1 MLTETT
7 IYFITRLDDVKAV
20 FHGTAIVSGI
30 LVLVSSFGV
39 LILLSDAETNPN
51 VITDNWNKL
60 MKWWKSVRLTCFV
73 LFIVFLVAY
82 ALTPTTKEMAAI
94 KVIPAI
100 VNSRDIQEIGQDFKV
115 LAKEWLNELRPE
127 KSFPFD
133 KDNEKSVEK
142 R

>member
-20 FHGTAIVSGI
+20 FHGTFIVSGI
-30 LVLVSSFGV
+30 LVIVSSFAV
-39 LILLSDAETNPN
+39 LVLLSDVGTNPN
-51 VITDNWNKL
+51 MIIEEWKKL
-60 MKWWKSVRLTCFV
+60 MKWWKSVRLTCLV
-73 LFIVFLVAY
+73 LFIVFSVVY

-100 VNSRDIQEIGQDFKV
+100 ANSQDIQEIGQDFKV

-127 KSFPFD
+127 KSFPSD